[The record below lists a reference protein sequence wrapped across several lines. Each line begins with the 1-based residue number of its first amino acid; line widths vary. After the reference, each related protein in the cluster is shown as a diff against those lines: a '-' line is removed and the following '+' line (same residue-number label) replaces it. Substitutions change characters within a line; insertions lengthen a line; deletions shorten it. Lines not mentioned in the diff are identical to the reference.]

1 MIQARG
7 LFVQRATAMSNT
19 SDAEKPPIGAEQR
32 PSFDRIA
39 LLLQGGG
46 ALGSYQAGA
55 YEALAEAK
63 LYPDLVAGISIGA
76 VNAALIAGNIPE
88 KRVEKLREF
97 WEAVSAPPLGVPYL
111 QSIEITN
118 ELTRRLV
125 NQTRA
130 LGIMLFGA
138 PNFFTPRALPPLFW
152 PAKTAGSVSYYDV
165 APLKSTLERLV
176 DFDCINSK
184 RMRFSVGAV
193 NVRTG
198 NFNYFDNNTHHITP
212 AHIIASG
219 SLPPGFPAAEIEGEY
234 YWDGGLVSNTPL
246 QWMLDSRPHRDTLA
260 FQVDLWSA
268 DGELPLNLQEA
279 EVRQKEIQYSSRTR
293 AATNQ
298 FKHTQMLRRAFRRV
312 LTHLPDHLRTMPEV
326 EILATESDEK
336 VYNIVHL
343 IYHSKSYEGAS
354 KDYEFSRRTMEEH
367 WRSGYDDVVRSLQH
381 PEVLQRPD
389 NPEGVRTFDFC
400 KKERG

>member
-1 MIQARG
+1 M
-7 LFVQRATAMSNT
+7 TNT
-19 SDAEKPPIGAEQR
+19 SDAERPFIRAEQR
-32 PSFDRIA
+32 PPFDRIA

-55 YEALAEAK
+55 YEALAEAN
-63 LYPDLVAGISIGA
+63 LHPDWVAGISIGA

-111 QSIEITN
+111 KSIEITN

-138 PNFFTPRALPPLFW
+138 PHFFKPRTFPPLIW

-165 APLKSTLERLV
+165 APLKDTLERLV
-176 DFDCINSK
+176 DFDCLNSN

-198 NFNYFDNNTHHITP
+198 NFIYFDNHTHHIGP
-212 AHIIASG
+212 EHIVASG
-219 SLPPGFPAAEIEGEY
+219 SLPPGFPATEIEGEY

-246 QWMLDSRPHRDTLA
+246 QWMLDNRPHQDTLA
-260 FQVDLWSA
+260 FQIDLWSA
-268 DGELPLNLQEA
+268 DGELPLDLQEA

-298 FKHTQMLRRAFRRV
+298 FRYAQMLRRAFRRV
-312 LTHLPDHLRTMPEV
+312 LVHLPDDLRTMPEV
-326 EILATESDEK
+326 EILAKEADEK
-336 VYNIVHL
+336 VYNIVQL
-343 IYHSKSYEGAS
+343 IYHSESYEGAS

-367 WRSGYDDVVRSLQH
+367 WRSGYDDVARSLQH

>member
-1 MIQARG
+1 MRPASASTKTQPI
-7 LFVQRATAMSNT
+7 RA
-19 SDAEKPPIGAEQR
+19 KQR
-32 PSFDRIA
+32 PPFERIA

-55 YEALAEAK
+55 YEALAEAN
-63 LYPDLVAGISIGA
+63 LHPDWVAGISIGA
-76 VNAALIAGNIPE
+76 VNAALIAGNVPE

-97 WEAVSAPPLGVPYL
+97 WEAVSAPPLGIPYL
-111 QSIEITN
+111 KSIEITN
-118 ELTRRLV
+118 ELARRLV

-138 PNFFTPRALPPLFW
+138 PNFFAPRTFPPLIW

-176 DFDCINSK
+176 DFDCINSN

-198 NFNYFDNNTHHITP
+198 NFLYFDNSTHRIGPEHIV
-212 AHIIASG
+212 ASG
-219 SLPPGFPAAEIEGEY
+219 SLPPGFPATEIEGEY
-234 YWDGGLVSNTPL
+234 YWDGGMVSNTPL
-246 QWMLDSRPHRDTLA
+246 QWMLDNRPHQDTLA
-260 FQVDLWSA
+260 FQVDLWTA
-268 DGELPLNLQEA
+268 DGELPLTLQEA

-298 FKHTQMLRRAFRRV
+298 FKHTQMLRRAFRGV
-312 LTHLPDHLRTMPEV
+312 LARLPDDLRTMPEV
-326 EILATESDEK
+326 KILAKESDEK

-367 WRSGYDDVVRSLQH
+367 WWSGYEDVVRSLQH

-389 NPEGVRTFDFC
+389 NPEGVRTFDFS
-400 KKERG
+400 KRRRD